1 MSKRTVKTKLLLIG
15 AVALLVLTFGA
26 AFGRSAVRVAAA
38 TQTVT
43 ISNFQFTPAQISIAV
58 GDTVMWTNTGPS
70 VHTSSSDTAGQWDS
84 GQMAVNATF
93 SQTFA
98 TAGTFNYHCNI
109 HPTTMMGTITVAQA
123 GAAPAA
129 APAQASPAAQA
140 TAAPAPPDMTKFGY
154 TNVAG
159 TVNFTPGQATNVTGG
174 ALRADLPA
182 DLISKPIKFE
192 LLTGDNATFQPVAGG
207 RTVIGN
213 YAFRVTD
220 PATSQLVATFDSGK
234 AVTVSFTGAAVR
246 SDTAILN
253 VSPTNPLT
261 AALNSG
267 ANTIEGQTIKHAFT
281 GTTVG
286 WLVVNP
292 AGAAAAAAAPVAA
305 AAAAVPAALPR
316 TGTGGPASSPVTLI
330 IALVL
335 AGIALGGAGLTIAR
349 RR

>member
-1 MSKRTVKTKLLLIG
+1 MPKRAIKTRLVLTG
-15 AVALLVLTFGA
+15 AVALVVLTFGA
-26 AFGRSAVRVAAA
+26 AFGRSAVRVSAA

-58 GDTVMWTNTGPS
+58 GDSVTWTNSGPS

-84 GQMAVNATF
+84 GQMALNATF

-154 TNVAG
+154 PTVAG
-159 TVNFTPGQATNVTGG
+159 TVNFTPGQATNVTAG

-192 LLTGDNATFQPVAGG
+192 LLNGDNATFQPLAGG

-220 PATSQLVATFDSGK
+220 PATNQLLAAFDSGK
-234 AVTVSFTGAAVR
+234 AVAVSFTGAAVR
-246 SDTAILN
+246 SDTAIMN

-261 AALNSG
+261 AVLNTG
-267 ANTIEGQTIKHAFT
+267 ANTIEGQTIKHSFG

-292 AGAAAAAAAPVAA
+292 AGAAPAAAAPG
-305 AAAAVPAALPR
+305 AAVPAALPR
-316 TGTGGPASSPVTLI
+316 TGNGGPASSPMTLI
-330 IALVL
+330 LAVVL
-335 AGIALGGAGLTIAR
+335 AGIALGGAGLSIAR
-349 RR
+349 RK

>member
-1 MSKRTVKTKLLLIG
+1 MSKRTVKAKPMLVG

-26 AFGRSAVRVAAA
+26 AFGRSAVRVSAA

-58 GDTVMWTNTGPS
+58 GDTVMWTNSGPS

-84 GQMAVNATF
+84 GQMALNATF

-123 GAAPAA
+123 GAAPA
-129 APAQASPAAQA
+129 QASPAAQA

-154 TNVAG
+154 PTVAG

-220 PATSQLVATFDSGK
+220 PATNQLVATFDSGK

-246 SDTAILN
+246 SDTAIMN

-261 AALNSG
+261 AVLNTG
-267 ANTIEGQTIKHAFT
+267 ANTIEGQTIKHSFG

-292 AGAAAAAAAPVAA
+292 AGAAPAAAAPAG
-305 AAAAVPAALPR
+305 AVPAALPR
-316 TGTGGPASSPVTLI
+316 TGTGGPASPPVTLV

-335 AGIALGGAGLTIAR
+335 AGIALGGAGLSIAR

>member
-1 MSKRTVKTKLLLIG
+1 LR
-15 AVALLVLTFGA
+15 
-26 AFGRSAVRVAAA
+26 
-38 TQTVT
+38 
-43 ISNFQFTPAQISIAV
+43 
-58 GDTVMWTNTGPS
+58 
-70 VHTSSSDTAGQWDS
+70 
-84 GQMAVNATF
+84 
-93 SQTFA
+93 
-98 TAGTFNYHCNI
+98 
-109 HPTTMMGTITVAQA
+109 
-123 GAAPAA
+123 
-129 APAQASPAAQA
+129 
-140 TAAPAPPDMTKFGY
+140 
-154 TNVAG
+154 
-159 TVNFTPGQATNVTGG
+159 NVTAG

-220 PATSQLVATFDSGK
+220 PATNQLVATFDSGK

-261 AALNSG
+261 AVLNTG
-267 ANTIEGQTIKHAFT
+267 ANTIEGQAIKHSFG

-292 AGAAAAAAAPVAA
+292 AGAAPAAAAP
-305 AAAAVPAALPR
+305 AAAVPGALPR
-316 TGTGGPASSPVTLI
+316 TGTGGPASPPVTLV

-335 AGIALGGAGLTIAR
+335 AGIALGGAGLSIAR

>member
-26 AFGRSAVRVAAA
+26 AFGRSAVRVSAA

-58 GDTVMWTNTGPS
+58 GDTVMWTNSGPS

-154 TNVAG
+154 PTVAG
-159 TVNFTPGQATNVTGG
+159 TVNFTPGQAANVTAG

-220 PATSQLVATFDSGK
+220 PATNQLVATFDSGK

-246 SDTAILN
+246 SDTAIMN

-261 AALNSG
+261 AVLNTG
-267 ANTIEGQTIKHAFT
+267 ANTIEGQTIKHSFG

-292 AGAAAAAAAPVAA
+292 AAPAAAAPAA

-316 TGTGGPASSPVTLI
+316 TGTGGPASPPVTLV

-335 AGIALGGAGLTIAR
+335 AGIALGGAGLSIAR